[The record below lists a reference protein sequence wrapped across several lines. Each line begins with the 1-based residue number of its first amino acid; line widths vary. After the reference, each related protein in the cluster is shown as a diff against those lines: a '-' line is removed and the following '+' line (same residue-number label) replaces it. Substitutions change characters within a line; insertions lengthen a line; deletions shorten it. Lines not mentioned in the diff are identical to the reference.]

1 MKKQIV
7 LFALLVSV
15 LALAGCGEQVSTGS
29 FHGEHEYF
37 AVSGGSVTLDGREVT
52 FDGGS
57 IELTQSD
64 AFAAVTSYTA
74 TFYLLTDDG
83 ENAVLS
89 CSRSDETGAA
99 TPIGRSLGKVSG
111 EGIFGNDVRRVEELA
126 EKLWF
131 ELKTTE
137 RDGTENTYRIQ
148 LTVTD

>member
-7 LFALLVSV
+7 LFALLLSV
-15 LALAGCGEQVSTGS
+15 LALAGCGEQVSTAS

-37 AVSGGSVTLDGREVT
+37 AVSGGSIALDGQEVT

-57 IELTQSD
+57 LEITQPD
-64 AFAAVTSYTA
+64 AFGAVTSYTA

-83 ENAVLS
+83 ENAFLS
-89 CSRSDETGAA
+89 SSRSDKTGAA

-111 EGIFGNDVRRVEELA
+111 EGIFGSDVRNVEDLA

-137 RDGTENTYRIQ
+137 QDGAESVYRIR
-148 LTVTD
+148 LTVTE